1 MLMRRLA
8 ALALAVCWPLYSW
21 RVWPKAGGAGE
32 FLFPKRPS

>member
-8 ALALAVCWPLYSW
+8 ALALAGVLALVPW
-21 RVWPKAGGAGE
+21 RGGPKAGGAGE